1 MLKPNFK
8 KTGFLCFGY
17 FILLVLVN
25 NIESVNG
32 NVFYTM
38 EIQAASTIS
47 VSPVELQNG
56 TDNLSIIYANNT
68 SAKISVDAN
77 STSINYTYALNIK
90 NNNDTSFL
98 VRLEN
103 FNSSNLDKINTT
115 IILHNSNT
123 SRTQISIVGGSLNE
137 TGEYYNL
144 TSLSTIY
151 VKIENLNEN
160 IQSGTAYL
168 YTYLRVKIPDST
180 YILYVI
186 TFEFR

>member
-1 MLKPNFK
+1 
-8 KTGFLCFGY
+8 
-17 FILLVLVN
+17 VN